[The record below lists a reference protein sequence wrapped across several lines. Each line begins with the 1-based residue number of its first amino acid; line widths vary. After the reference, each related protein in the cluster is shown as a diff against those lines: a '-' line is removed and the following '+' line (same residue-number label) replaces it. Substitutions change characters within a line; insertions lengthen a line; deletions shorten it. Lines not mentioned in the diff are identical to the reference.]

1 MGNRMK
7 EQPAYYAVLTAEVR
21 YSKVLKPMEKL
32 MYAEITA
39 LSNATGECWATN
51 RYFAD
56 LYDVTTGAVSKWIA
70 NLAKQGF
77 VNRRVTYKEGTK
89 QIEKRFVSLSTPMVQ
104 KDHTPMAQND
114 QAPMVQKDQVNTPS
128 SNSSFKG
135 WEVLIDEF
143 YPNSNSLDL
152 IKELYGSI
160 TDKVLHAAILE
171 FKDKAGLREKP
182 FLTERAINAGFNNYL
197 RGGKKGGWIQTLE
210 KTKVKP
216 QTHAQ
221 MSKQINQSMDGKVL
235 PAPKNMKEIEEMLN
249 QDNKR
254 RLQHG

>member
-128 SNSSFKG
+128 SNSLS
-135 WEVLIDEF
+135 LIGDF
-143 YPNSNSLDL
+143 YPNSTSLTAVS
-152 IKELYGSI
+152 EVYGSVS
-160 TDKVLHAAILE
+160 DQVLHRAVQE
-171 FKDKAGLREKP
+171 FKDAVTNQTRKP
-182 FLTERAINAGFNNYL
+182 YKNLQAAFRNFVS
-197 RGGKKGGWIQTLE
+197 KGWLE
-210 KTKVKP
+210 QFKVKP

-221 MSKQINQSMDGKVL
+221 MSKQINQHTNGNVI
-235 PAPKNMKEIEEMLN
+235 PAPKSMKEIEEMLN
-249 QDNKR
+249 QDNNRR

>member
-1 MGNRMK
+1 
-7 EQPAYYAVLTAEVR
+7 
-21 YSKVLKPMEKL
+21 
-32 MYAEITA
+32 
-39 LSNATGECWATN
+39 
-51 RYFAD
+51 
-56 LYDVTTGAVSKWIA
+56 
-70 NLAKQGF
+70 
-77 VNRRVTYKEGTK
+77 
-89 QIEKRFVSLSTPMVQ
+89 
-104 KDHTPMAQND
+104 MAQND
-114 QAPMVQKDQVNTPS
+114 QAPMVQNDQVNTPS

-135 WEVLIDEF
+135 WEVFIDEF

-221 MSKQINQSMDGKVL
+221 MSKQINQSMDGKVI
-235 PAPKNMKEIEEMLN
+235 PAPKSMKEIEEMLN
-249 QDNKR
+249 QDNNR
-254 RLQHG
+254 RSLQHG